1 MRKLCEEFKHFRG
14 QPIEIIAHGMQ
25 ICGIVVESDE
35 DGVALVDHF
44 GRITRIENKH
54 IEAVIQPQMRL
65 RHLCKRS
72 NCECCEREKDDPPHP
87 CEAEEEED
95 C

>member
-14 QPIEIIAHGMQ
+14 QPIEIIAHGMK
-25 ICGIVVESDE
+25 ICGINVESDE
-35 DGVALVDHF
+35 DCVALVDNF
-44 GRITRIENKH
+44 GRITRVENKH

-65 RHLCKRS
+65 RPVCDRDNCK
-72 NCECCEREKDDPPHP
+72 CCRKEDSHDDP
-87 CEAEEEED
+87 CEPEEEE